1 MNDVEKIR
9 EEFPILKSTMRG
21 KQLVYLDNAST
32 TQKPK
37 AVILAE
43 KEFYENSNANIH
55 RSVYELAEKATE
67 SYVAAHANVAN
78 FIGADEDE
86 IIFTRN
92 TTEAINLVAFSL
104 EKKITRGKKILVTI
118 AEHHSNFLPW
128 QRMAERTGA
137 VLDFVGITPE
147 GYLDMDDFRRK
158 LSKDTAMVAVTHISN
173 VLGTVNPVEEI
184 CQLAHEVGALV
195 LVDAAQS
202 AARIKLDV
210 KKIDVDFLAF
220 SGHKIYGLLGIG
232 VLYGKRK
239 LLEEMP
245 PFLLG
250 GDMVKEVSKER
261 ATWNELPWKFE
272 AGTQNIAGA
281 VGLSAAIDFLNNI
294 GLDQIWAH
302 EQELVNYVMP
312 KLLAIDGIKII
323 GPKVNNNQAA
333 KRAGVISFTIDGLHS
348 HDLVSLL
355 DLEGIASRGGH
366 HCAQPLMTELGIKEC
381 TRISFGVTTTKEEI
395 GFFIDALV
403 KIINLLRKS

>member
-1 MNDVEKIR
+1 MDNIIDLREK
-9 EEFPILKSTMRG
+9 FPILKKQMHG

-32 TQKPK
+32 TQKPM

-43 KEFYENSNANIH
+43 KEFYENTNANIH

-67 SYVAAHANVAN
+67 SYVAAHSSVAN
-78 FIGADEDE
+78 FIGADMEE

-104 EKKITRGKKILVTI
+104 EKKIARGKKILVSI
-118 AEHHSNFLPW
+118 MEHHSNFLPW
-128 QRMAERTGA
+128 QRMAESIGA
-137 VLDFVGITPE
+137 TLDFVGITSD
-147 GYLDMDDFRRK
+147 GYLDMDDFRQK
-158 LSKDTAMVAVTHISN
+158 LTKDTALVAVTHISN
-173 VLGTVNPVEEI
+173 VLGAVNPVEEV
-184 CQLAHEVGALV
+184 CSLAHEVGALV
-195 LVDAAQS
+195 LIDAAQS

-210 KKIDVDFLAF
+210 KKIDADFLVF
-220 SGHKIYGLLGIG
+220 SGHKIYGPLGIG

-250 GDMVKEVSKER
+250 GDMVKEVSKNG

-281 VGLSAAIDFLNNI
+281 VGLGTAIDFLNNI
-294 GLDQIWAH
+294 GLDKIWEH
-302 EQELVNYVMP
+302 EQELVNYIIP
-312 KLLAIDGIKII
+312 KLLAVNGLRII
-323 GPKVNNNQAA
+323 GPKTSGGQNIE
-333 KRAGVISFTIDGLHS
+333 RAGVLSFVVEGVHS

-355 DLEGIASRGGH
+355 DLEGIAARGGH

-381 TRISFGVTTTKEEI
+381 TRVSFGVTTTIEEMDL
-395 GFFIDALV
+395 FISALIKAV
-403 KIINLLRKS
+403 NILRKP